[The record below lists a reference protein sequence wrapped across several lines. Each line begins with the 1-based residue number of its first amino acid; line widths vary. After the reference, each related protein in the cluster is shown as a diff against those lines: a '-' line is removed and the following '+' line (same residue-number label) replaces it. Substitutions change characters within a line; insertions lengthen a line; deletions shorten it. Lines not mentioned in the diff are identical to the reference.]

1 MFSKTSKTRV
11 TSYILIILG
20 GSLLAVS
27 LISSAQDDAL
37 VHIVNI
43 RDQIG
48 SGIRVYIGNGIER
61 AELANADAIIFDVDT
76 PGGRVDAA
84 VDIIDAIQDTEI
96 PTIAYVNREAISAGA
111 MISIACD
118 QIVMTS
124 GGTIGD
130 SAPVSVQGEEAGE
143 KALSYV
149 RTTIQSTAERQ
160 GHNAHIAVAM
170 VDKKRVLVRL
180 TDGKIVSYRPDI
192 YEEHRQNG
200 KEMEVISAEGELLT
214 LTTDEAL
221 AYRFA
226 HGRADTLE
234 ELLAMYQIVEIDG
247 IRKALTEEAVV
258 QKQEEL
264 GAATVQFIKL
274 LEGAATD
281 EALVSLADRIVIFLT
296 SPLIS
301 SLLLSLGI
309 FGLWIEIQS
318 PGFGVPGMLGLLCLG
333 IFFGGHMLSQIDA
346 QWAALAFVLGV
357 GLILVEVFV
366 LPGFGVA
373 GISGIILMFGSI
385 FYVFKSAYQFETAIL
400 AFSSV
405 IVLTAIFVIA
415 AFYLFPKTRAWKYL
429 ALATEMSSD
438 IGYHSAGDEDFQSY
452 IGQTGTAIT
461 PLRPAGTIRLAGK
474 RVDVLTAGD
483 FIPSET
489 LVKVIDVE
497 GSKVF
502 VEALDDAT
510 NTV

>member
-1 MFSKTSKTRV
+1 MFSRTRLTSC
-11 TSYILIILG
+11 IFIILG
-20 GSLLAVS
+20 VILLAMS
-27 LISSAQDDAL
+27 LVSSAQDEAL

-48 SGIRVYIGNGIER
+48 SGIRTYIQSGIER
-61 AELANADAIIFDVDT
+61 AEYANADAIIFDVDT

-130 SAPVSVQGEEAGE
+130 SAPVSMQGEEAGE
-143 KALSYV
+143 KAVSYI
-149 RTTIQSTAERQ
+149 RKTIKSTAERQ
-160 GHNAHIAVAM
+160 GHNPHIAVAM

-180 TDGKIVSYRPDI
+180 ADGRIESYRPDI
-192 YEEHRQNG
+192 YEEHRQKG

-221 AYRFA
+221 AYGFA
-226 HGRADTLE
+226 HGRADTFE
-234 ELLAMYQIVEIDG
+234 ELLAMCQIVEIDG
-247 IRKALTEEAVV
+247 VRKALTEEAVA

-264 GAATVQFIKL
+264 GAASIQFIKSL
-274 LEGAATD
+274 AGAATD
-281 EALVSLADRIVIFLT
+281 EARVSLADRIVIFLT

-301 SLLLSLGI
+301 SLLLSFGML
-309 FGLWIEIQS
+309 GLWIEIQS
-318 PGFGVPGMLGLLCLG
+318 PGFGVPGMIGLLCLG

-346 QWAALAFVLGV
+346 QWAALAFVLGL

-373 GISGIILMFGSI
+373 GISGIILMFGGI

-405 IVLTAIFVIA
+405 IVLTAAFVIA
-415 AFYLFPKTRAWKYL
+415 TFCFFPKTRAWKHF

-438 IGYHSAGDEDFQSY
+438 IGFHSAGDEDYQSY
-452 IGQTGTAIT
+452 VGQTGTAIT

-489 LVKVIDVE
+489 TVKVIEVE

-502 VEALDDAT
+502 VEALDEET
-510 NTV
+510 NTT

>member
-1 MFSKTSKTRV
+1 MSSKTRL
-11 TSYILIILG
+11 TSHILIMLG
-20 GSLLAVS
+20 VSVLAMSLV
-27 LISSAQDDAL
+27 SSAQDDAL

-43 RDQIG
+43 RNQIG
-48 SGIRVYIGNGIER
+48 SGISVYISNGIER
-61 AELANADAIIFDVDT
+61 AEEANADAIIFDVDT
-76 PGGRVDAA
+76 PGGRVDSA
-84 VDIIDAIQDTEI
+84 VDIIDAIQDTEV
-96 PTIAYVNREAISAGA
+96 PTIAFVNREAISAGA

-118 QIVMTS
+118 QIVMVS

-130 SAPVSVQGEEAGE
+130 SAPVSIQGEEAGE
-143 KALSYV
+143 KAVSYI
-149 RTTIQSTAERQ
+149 RKTIKSTAERQ
-160 GHNAHIAVAM
+160 GHNSHIAVTM
-170 VDKKRVLVRL
+170 VDKKRVLVRMA
-180 TDGKIVSYRPDI
+180 DGEIVSFRPDT
-192 YEEHRQNG
+192 YQEKRQNG
-200 KEMEVISAEGELLT
+200 EEMEVISAEGELLT

-221 AYRFA
+221 EYGFA
-226 HGRADTLE
+226 HGRADTID

-247 IRKALTEEAVV
+247 ARKALTAGAAA

-264 GAATVQFIKL
+264 GAASIQFIKS

-281 EALVSLADRIVIFLT
+281 EAMVSLADRIVIFLT

-301 SLLLSLGI
+301 SLLLSLGML
-309 FGLWIEIQS
+309 GLWIEIQS
-318 PGFGVPGMLGLLCLG
+318 PGFGLPGMLGLLCLG

-346 QWAALAFVLGV
+346 QWAALAFVLGL
-357 GLILVEVFV
+357 GLIVVEVFI

-373 GISGIILMFGSI
+373 GISGIILMFGGS

-405 IVLTAIFVIA
+405 IVLTAIGVIA
-415 AFYLFPKTRAWKYL
+415 AFYLFPKTRAWKHF

-461 PLRPAGTIRLAGK
+461 PLRPAGAIRLAGK

-489 LVKVIDVE
+489 PVKVIEVE
-497 GSKVF
+497 GSKIF
-502 VEALDDAT
+502 VEALDEET
-510 NTV
+510 NTA

>member
-1 MFSKTSKTRV
+1 MLSKTRL
-11 TSYILIILG
+11 TSHVFIILG
-20 GSLLAVS
+20 VSLLAMS
-27 LISSAQDDAL
+27 MISSAQDDAL

-43 RDQIG
+43 RDEIG
-48 SGIRVYIGNGIER
+48 SGIMTYIQSGIKR
-61 AELANADAIIFDVDT
+61 AETANADAIIFDVDT
-76 PGGRVDAA
+76 PGGRVDSAQK
-84 VDIIDAIQDTEI
+84 IMDAIQDTKV
-96 PTIAYVNREAISAGA
+96 PTIAYVNRQAISAGA

-130 SAPVSVQGEEAGE
+130 SAPVSIEGEEAGE
-143 KALSYV
+143 KAVSYI
-149 RTTIQSTAERQ
+149 RGTIQSTAERQ
-160 GHNAHIAVAM
+160 GYNPHIAVAM
-170 VDKKRVLVRL
+170 VEKKRVLVRL
-180 TDGKIVSYRPDI
+180 EDGTIESYRPDI
-192 YEEHRQNG
+192 YEGKRQNG
-200 KEMEVISAEGELLT
+200 VAMEVISAEGELLT

-221 AYRFA
+221 AYGFA
-226 HGRADTLE
+226 HGHAETIE
-234 ELLAMYQIVEIDG
+234 ELLTMYRIVEIDG
-247 IRKALTEEAVV
+247 IRKALTEEAVA
-258 QKQEEL
+258 QKQEEF
-264 GAATVQFIKL
+264 GAASIQFVKS

-301 SLLLSLGI
+301 SILLSLGI

-318 PGFGVPGMLGLLCLG
+318 PGFGLPGILGLLCLG

-373 GISGIILMFGSI
+373 GISGIILMFGGI

-415 AFYLFPKTRAWKYL
+415 AFYLFPKTRAWKHF

-452 IGQTGTAIT
+452 IGQIGTAIT

-489 LVKVIDVE
+489 TVKVIDVE

-502 VEALDDAT
+502 VEASDETT

>member
-1 MFSKTSKTRV
+1 MYSKIRL

-20 GSLLAVS
+20 VSLLAMS
-27 LISSAQDDAL
+27 LVSSAQDDAL

-48 SGIRVYIGNGIER
+48 SGIRVYISNGIER
-61 AELANADAIIFDVDT
+61 AETANADAIIFDVDT
-76 PGGRVDAA
+76 PGGRVDSA
-84 VDIIDAIQDTEI
+84 VDIIDAIQDTEV

-118 QIVMTS
+118 QIVMVS

-130 SAPVSVQGEEAGE
+130 SAPVSIQGEEAGE
-143 KALSYV
+143 KAVSYI
-149 RTTIQSTAERQ
+149 RKTIKSTAERQ
-160 GHNAHIAVAM
+160 GYNTHIAVAM
-170 VDKKRVLVRL
+170 VDKKRVLVRRVS
-180 TDGKIVSYRPDI
+180 GEIVSYLPDI
-192 YEEHRQNG
+192 YEDKRQNEE
-200 KEMEVISAEGELLT
+200 EMEVISAEGELLT

-221 AYRFA
+221 EYGFA
-226 HGRADTLE
+226 HGRAETIE
-234 ELLAMYQIVEIDG
+234 ELLAMYQVVEIDG
-247 IRKALTEEAVV
+247 VRKALTEEAVA

-264 GAATVQFIKL
+264 GSASIQFIKS
-274 LEGAATD
+274 LEGSSTD
-281 EALVSLADRIVIFLT
+281 EARVSLADRIVIFLT

-301 SLLLSLGI
+301 SLLLSLGML
-309 FGLWIEIQS
+309 GLWIEIQS

-357 GLILVEVFV
+357 GLLLVEVFI

-373 GISGIILMFGSI
+373 GISGIILIFGGI

-400 AFSSV
+400 AFSLV
-405 IVLTAIFVIA
+405 ILQTAAFVIA
-415 AFYLFPKTRAWKYL
+415 AFYLLPKTRAWRHFVL
-429 ALATEMSSD
+429 ANEMRSD

-461 PLRPAGTIRLAGK
+461 PLRPAGAIRLAGK
-474 RVDVLTAGD
+474 RLDVLTAGD
-483 FIPSET
+483 FIASET
-489 LVKVIDVE
+489 PVKVIEVE

-502 VEALDDAT
+502 VEALDEAT
-510 NTV
+510 NTA

>member
-1 MFSKTSKTRV
+1 MLSITRL
-11 TSYILIILG
+11 TSYMFIILG
-20 GSLLAVS
+20 VCLFAIS

-43 RDQIG
+43 RDEIG
-48 SGIRVYIGNGIER
+48 SGIMTYIQSGIKR
-61 AELANADAIIFDVDT
+61 AETANADAIIFDVDT
-76 PGGRVDAA
+76 PGGRVDSAQK
-84 VDIIDAIQDTEI
+84 IMDAIQDTRV
-96 PTIAYVNREAISAGA
+96 PTIAFVNRQAISAGA

-118 QIVMTS
+118 QIVMVS

-130 SAPVSVQGEEAGE
+130 SAPVSIQGEEAGE

-149 RTTIQSTAERQ
+149 RSTIETTAERQ
-160 GHNAHIAVAM
+160 GHNEHIAVAM

-180 TDGKIVSYRPDI
+180 SDGRILSYRPDI
-192 YEEHRQNG
+192 FEDKKEDG
-200 KEMEVISAEGELLT
+200 EEMEVISAEGELLT
-214 LTTDEAL
+214 LTTDQAL
-221 AYRFA
+221 EYGFA
-226 HGRADTLE
+226 HGRADTFE
-234 ELLAMYQIVEIDG
+234 ELLAMYRIVEIDG
-247 IRKALTEEAVV
+247 IRKALTEEAIA

-264 GAATVQFIKL
+264 GTESVWFVKS

-281 EALVSLADRIVIFLT
+281 EARVSLADRIVIFLT

-301 SLLLSLGI
+301 SLLLSFGML
-309 FGLWIEIQS
+309 GLWIEIQS
-318 PGFGVPGMLGLLCLG
+318 PGFGVPGMIGLLCLG

-346 QWAALAFVLGV
+346 QWAALAFVLGLA
-357 GLILVEVFV
+357 LILVEVFV

-373 GISGIILMFGSI
+373 GISGIILMFGGI

-405 IVLTAIFVIA
+405 IVLTAAFVIA
-415 AFYLFPKTRAWKYL
+415 TFCFFPKTRAWKHF

-438 IGYHSAGDEDFQSY
+438 IGFHSAGDEDYQSY
-452 IGQTGTAIT
+452 VGQTGTAIT

-489 LVKVIDVE
+489 AVKVIEVE

-502 VEALDDAT
+502 VEALDEET
-510 NTV
+510 NTT

>member
-1 MFSKTSKTRV
+1 MSSKTRL
-11 TSYILIILG
+11 TSHILIMLG
-20 GSLLAVS
+20 VSVLAMSLV
-27 LISSAQDDAL
+27 SSAQDDAL

-48 SGIRVYIGNGIER
+48 SGISVYISNGIER
-61 AELANADAIIFDVDT
+61 AEEANADAIIFDVDT
-76 PGGRVDAA
+76 PGGRVDSA
-84 VDIIDAIQDTEI
+84 VDIIDAIQDTEV
-96 PTIAYVNREAISAGA
+96 PTIAFVNREAISAGA

-118 QIVMTS
+118 QIVMVS

-130 SAPVSVQGEEAGE
+130 SAPVSIQGEEAGE
-143 KALSYV
+143 KAVSYI
-149 RTTIQSTAERQ
+149 RKTIKSTAERQ
-160 GHNAHIAVAM
+160 GHNFHIAVTM
-170 VDKKRVLVRL
+170 VDKKRVLVRMA
-180 TDGKIVSYRPDI
+180 DGEIVSFRPDT
-192 YEEHRQNG
+192 YQEKRQNG
-200 KEMEVISAEGELLT
+200 EEMEVISAEGELLT

-221 AYRFA
+221 AYGFA
-226 HGRADTLE
+226 HGRADTID

-247 IRKALTEEAVV
+247 ARKALTAGAAA

-264 GAATVQFIKL
+264 GAASIQFIKS

-281 EALVSLADRIVIFLT
+281 EAMVSLADRIVIFLT

-301 SLLLSLGI
+301 SLLLSLGML
-309 FGLWIEIQS
+309 GLWIEIQS
-318 PGFGVPGMLGLLCLG
+318 PGFGLPGMLGLLCLG
-333 IFFGGHMLSQIDA
+333 IFFGGHMLIQIDA
-346 QWAALAFVLGV
+346 QWAALAFVLGL
-357 GLILVEVFV
+357 GLIVVEVFI

-373 GISGIILMFGSI
+373 GISGIILMFGGS

-405 IVLTAIFVIA
+405 IVLTAIGVIA
-415 AFYLFPKTRAWKYL
+415 AFYLFPKTRAWKHF

-461 PLRPAGTIRLAGK
+461 PLRPAGAIRLAGK

-489 LVKVIDVE
+489 PVKVIEVE
-497 GSKVF
+497 GSKIF
-502 VEALDDAT
+502 VEALDEET
-510 NTV
+510 NTA

>member
-1 MFSKTSKTRV
+1 MSIKTRL
-11 TSYILIILG
+11 TSHILIMLG
-20 GSLLAVS
+20 VSVLAMSLV
-27 LISSAQDDAL
+27 SSAQDDAL

-48 SGIRVYIGNGIER
+48 SGISVYISNGIER
-61 AELANADAIIFDVDT
+61 AEEANADAIIFDVDT
-76 PGGRVDAA
+76 PGGRVDSA
-84 VDIIDAIQDTEI
+84 VDIIDAIQDTEV
-96 PTIAYVNREAISAGA
+96 PTIAFVNREAISAGA

-118 QIVMTS
+118 QIVMVS

-130 SAPVSVQGEEAGE
+130 SAPVSIQGEEAGE
-143 KALSYV
+143 KAVSYI
-149 RTTIQSTAERQ
+149 RKTIKSTAERQ
-160 GHNAHIAVAM
+160 GHNSHIAVTM
-170 VDKKRVLVRL
+170 VDKKRVLVRMA
-180 TDGKIVSYRPDI
+180 DGEIVSFRPDT
-192 YEEHRQNG
+192 YQEKRQNG
-200 KEMEVISAEGELLT
+200 EEMEVISAEGELLT

-221 AYRFA
+221 AYGFA
-226 HGRADTLE
+226 HGRADTID

-247 IRKALTEEAVV
+247 ARKALTAGAAA

-264 GAATVQFIKL
+264 GAASIQFIKS

-281 EALVSLADRIVIFLT
+281 EAMVSLADRIVIFLT

-301 SLLLSLGI
+301 SLLLSLGML
-309 FGLWIEIQS
+309 GLWIEIQS
-318 PGFGVPGMLGLLCLG
+318 PGFGLPGMLGLLCLG

-346 QWAALAFVLGV
+346 QWAALAFVLGL
-357 GLILVEVFV
+357 GLIVVEVFI

-373 GISGIILMFGSI
+373 GISGIILMFGGS

-405 IVLTAIFVIA
+405 IVLTAIGVIA
-415 AFYLFPKTRAWKYL
+415 AFYLFPKTRAWKHF

-461 PLRPAGTIRLAGK
+461 PLRPAGAIRLAGK

-489 LVKVIDVE
+489 PVKVIEVE
-497 GSKVF
+497 GSKIF
-502 VEALDDAT
+502 VEALDEET
-510 NTV
+510 NTA

>member
-1 MFSKTSKTRV
+1 MFSKTRV
-11 TSYILIILG
+11 TSYILILLG
-20 GSLLAVS
+20 VSLLAIS

-48 SGIRVYIGNGIER
+48 SGIRVYISNGIER
-61 AELANADAIIFDVDT
+61 AENANADAIIFDVDT

-111 MISIACD
+111 MISIACN

-149 RTTIQSTAERQ
+149 RKTIQSTAERQ

-180 TDGKIVSYRPDI
+180 ADGKIESYRPDI
-192 YEEHRQNG
+192 YEKRRLDG

-221 AYRFA
+221 TYGFA
-226 HGRADTLE
+226 HGRAESIE
-234 ELLAMYQIVEIDG
+234 ELLAMYRIVEIDG
-247 IRKALTEEAVV
+247 VRKALTEEAAV
-258 QKQEEL
+258 QKQEEI
-264 GAATVQFIKL
+264 GAESIQFIKS
-274 LEGAATD
+274 LEGASTD

-301 SLLLSLGI
+301 SILLSLGI

-405 IVLTAIFVIA
+405 IVLTAIFVVA
-415 AFYLFPKTRAWKYL
+415 AFYLFPKTRAWKHF

-452 IGQTGTAIT
+452 IGQIGTAIT
-461 PLRPAGTIRLAGK
+461 PLRPAGTIRLGGK

-483 FIPSET
+483 FIASET
-489 LVKVIDVE
+489 PVKVIEVE

-502 VEALDDAT
+502 VEALDEAT

>member
-1 MFSKTSKTRV
+1 MSIKTRL
-11 TSYILIILG
+11 TSHILIMLG
-20 GSLLAVS
+20 VSVLAMSLV
-27 LISSAQDDAL
+27 SSAQDDAL

-48 SGIRVYIGNGIER
+48 SGISVYISNGIER
-61 AELANADAIIFDVDT
+61 AETANADAIVFDVDT
-76 PGGRVDAA
+76 PGGRVDSA
-84 VDIIDAIQDTEI
+84 VDIIDAIQDTEV
-96 PTIAYVNREAISAGA
+96 PTIAFVNREAISAGA

-118 QIVMTS
+118 QIVMVS

-130 SAPVSVQGEEAGE
+130 SAPVSIQGEEAGE
-143 KALSYV
+143 KAVSYI
-149 RTTIQSTAERQ
+149 RKTIKSTAERQ
-160 GHNAHIAVAM
+160 GHNFHIAVTM
-170 VDKKRVLVRL
+170 VDKKRVLVRMA
-180 TDGKIVSYRPDI
+180 DGEIVSFRPDT
-192 YEEHRQNG
+192 YQEKRQNG
-200 KEMEVISAEGELLT
+200 EEMEVISAEGELLT

-221 AYRFA
+221 EYGFA
-226 HGRADTLE
+226 HGRADTID

-247 IRKALTEEAVV
+247 ARKALTAGAAA

-264 GAATVQFIKL
+264 GAASIQFIKS

-281 EALVSLADRIVIFLT
+281 EAMVSLADRIVIFLT

-301 SLLLSLGI
+301 SLLLSLGML
-309 FGLWIEIQS
+309 GLWIEIQS
-318 PGFGVPGMLGLLCLG
+318 PGFGLPGMLGLLCLG

-346 QWAALAFVLGV
+346 QWAALAFVLGL
-357 GLILVEVFV
+357 GLIVVEVFI
-366 LPGFGVA
+366 LPGFGIA
-373 GISGIILMFGSI
+373 GISGIILMFGGI

-405 IVLTAIFVIA
+405 IVLTAIGVIA
-415 AFYLFPKTRAWKYL
+415 AFYLFPKTRAWKHF

-461 PLRPAGTIRLAGK
+461 PLRPAGAIRLAGK

-489 LVKVIDVE
+489 PVKVIEVE

-502 VEALDDAT
+502 VEALDEAT
-510 NTV
+510 NTA

>member
-1 MFSKTSKTRV
+1 MFSKTRV
-11 TSYILIILG
+11 TSYILILLG
-20 GSLLAVS
+20 VSLLAIS

-48 SGIRVYIGNGIER
+48 SGIRVYISNGIER
-61 AELANADAIIFDVDT
+61 AENANADAIIFDVDT

-111 MISIACD
+111 MISIACN

-149 RTTIQSTAERQ
+149 RKTIQSTAERQ

-180 TDGKIVSYRPDI
+180 ADGKIESYRPDI
-192 YEEHRQNG
+192 YEKRRLDG

-221 AYRFA
+221 TYGFA
-226 HGRADTLE
+226 HGRAESIE
-234 ELLAMYQIVEIDG
+234 ELLAMYRIVEIDG
-247 IRKALTEEAVV
+247 VRKALTEEAAV
-258 QKQEEL
+258 QKQEEI
-264 GAATVQFIKL
+264 GAESIQFIKS
-274 LEGAATD
+274 LEGASTD

-301 SLLLSLGI
+301 SILLSLGI

-405 IVLTAIFVIA
+405 IVLTAAGVIA
-415 AFYLFPKTRAWKYL
+415 AFYLFPKTRAWKHF

-452 IGQTGTAIT
+452 IGQIGTAIT
-461 PLRPAGTIRLAGK
+461 PLRPAGTIRLGGK

-483 FIPSET
+483 FIASET
-489 LVKVIDVE
+489 PVKVIEVE

-502 VEALDDAT
+502 VEALDEAT

>member
-1 MFSKTSKTRV
+1 MR
-11 TSYILIILG
+11 
-20 GSLLAVS
+20 
-27 LISSAQDDAL
+27 
-37 VHIVNI
+37 
-43 RDQIG
+43 
-48 SGIRVYIGNGIER
+48 
-61 AELANADAIIFDVDT
+61 
-76 PGGRVDAA
+76 
-84 VDIIDAIQDTEI
+84 
-96 PTIAYVNREAISAGA
+96 
-111 MISIACD
+111 
-118 QIVMTS
+118 
-124 GGTIGD
+124 
-130 SAPVSVQGEEAGE
+130 
-143 KALSYV
+143 
-149 RTTIQSTAERQ
+149 
-160 GHNAHIAVAM
+160 
-170 VDKKRVLVRL
+170 
-180 TDGKIVSYRPDI
+180 
-192 YEEHRQNG
+192 
-200 KEMEVISAEGELLT
+200 
-214 LTTDEAL
+214 
-221 AYRFA
+221 
-226 HGRADTLE
+226 
-234 ELLAMYQIVEIDG
+234 
-247 IRKALTEEAVV
+247 IRKALTEEAIA
-258 QKQEEL
+258 QKQEEF
-264 GAATVQFIKL
+264 GAASIQFVKS

-301 SLLLSLGI
+301 SILLSLGI

-318 PGFGVPGMLGLLCLG
+318 PGFGLPGMLGLLCLG

-415 AFYLFPKTRAWKYL
+415 AFYLFPKTRAWKHF

-452 IGQTGTAIT
+452 VGQIGTAIT

-489 LVKVIDVE
+489 
-497 GSKVF
+497 
-502 VEALDDAT
+502 T
-510 NTV
+510 C

>member
-1 MFSKTSKTRV
+1 MFSRTRLTSC
-11 TSYILIILG
+11 IFIILG
-20 GSLLAVS
+20 VSLLAMS
-27 LISSAQDDAL
+27 LVSSAQDVAL

-48 SGIRVYIGNGIER
+48 SGIRTYIQSGIAR
-61 AELANADAIIFDVDT
+61 AESANADTIIFDVDT
-76 PGGRVDAA
+76 PGGRVDSAQK
-84 VDIIDAIQDTEI
+84 IMDAIQDTRV
-96 PTIAYVNREAISAGA
+96 PTIAFVNRQAISAGA

-118 QIVMTS
+118 QIVMVS

-130 SAPVSVQGEEAGE
+130 SAPVSIQGEEAGE

-149 RTTIQSTAERQ
+149 RSTIETTAERQ
-160 GHNAHIAVAM
+160 GHNEHIAVAM

-180 TDGKIVSYRPDI
+180 SDGRILSYRPDI
-192 YEEHRQNG
+192 FEDKKEDG
-200 KEMEVISAEGELLT
+200 EEMEVISAEGELLT
-214 LTTDEAL
+214 LTTDQAL
-221 AYRFA
+221 EYGFA
-226 HGRADTLE
+226 HGRAETIE
-234 ELLAMYQIVEIDG
+234 ELLAMYRIVEIDG
-247 IRKALTEEAVV
+247 IRKALTAEVIA

-264 GAATVQFIKL
+264 GAESVWFVKS

-296 SPLIS
+296 SPIIS
-301 SLLLSLGI
+301 SLLLSLGML
-309 FGLWIEIQS
+309 GLWIEIQS

-373 GISGIILMFGSI
+373 GISGIVLMFGGI
-385 FYVFKSAYQFETAIL
+385 FYVFKSAYRFETAIL

-405 IVLTAIFVIA
+405 IVLTAIGVIA
-415 AFYLFPKTRAWKYL
+415 AFYLFPKTRAWKHF

-438 IGYHSAGDEDFQSY
+438 IGFHSAGDEDFQSY

-489 LVKVIDVE
+489 AVKVIEVE

-502 VEALDDAT
+502 VEALDEESNAT
-510 NTV
+510 

>member
-1 MFSKTSKTRV
+1 MSIKTRL
-11 TSYILIILG
+11 TSHILIMLG
-20 GSLLAVS
+20 VSVLAMSLV
-27 LISSAQDDAL
+27 SSAQDDAL

-48 SGIRVYIGNGIER
+48 SGISVYISNGIER
-61 AELANADAIIFDVDT
+61 AEEANADAIIFDVDT
-76 PGGRVDAA
+76 PGGRVDSA
-84 VDIIDAIQDTEI
+84 VDIIDAIQDTEV
-96 PTIAYVNREAISAGA
+96 PTIAFVNREAISAGA

-118 QIVMTS
+118 QIVMVS

-130 SAPVSVQGEEAGE
+130 SAPVSIQGEEAGE
-143 KALSYV
+143 KAVSYI
-149 RTTIQSTAERQ
+149 RKTIKSTAERQ
-160 GHNAHIAVAM
+160 GHNSHIAVTM
-170 VDKKRVLVRL
+170 VDKKRVLVRMA
-180 TDGKIVSYRPDI
+180 DGEIVSFRPDT
-192 YEEHRQNG
+192 YQEKRQNG
-200 KEMEVISAEGELLT
+200 EEMEVISAEGELLT

-221 AYRFA
+221 AYGFA
-226 HGRADTLE
+226 HGRADTID

-247 IRKALTEEAVV
+247 ARKALTAGAAA

-264 GAATVQFIKL
+264 GAASIQFIKS

-281 EALVSLADRIVIFLT
+281 EAMVSLADRIVIFLT

-301 SLLLSLGI
+301 SLLLSLGML
-309 FGLWIEIQS
+309 GLWIEIQS
-318 PGFGVPGMLGLLCLG
+318 PGFGLPGMLGLLCLG
-333 IFFGGHMLSQIDA
+333 IFFGGHMLIQIDA
-346 QWAALAFVLGV
+346 QWAALAFVLGL
-357 GLILVEVFV
+357 GLIVVEVFI

-373 GISGIILMFGSI
+373 GISGIILMFGGS

-405 IVLTAIFVIA
+405 IVLTAIGVIA
-415 AFYLFPKTRAWKYL
+415 AFYLFPKTRAWKHF

-461 PLRPAGTIRLAGK
+461 PLRPAGAIRLAGK

-489 LVKVIDVE
+489 PVKVIEVE
-497 GSKVF
+497 GSKIF
-502 VEALDDAT
+502 VEALDEET
-510 NTV
+510 NTA

>member
-1 MFSKTSKTRV
+1 MFSKTRL
-11 TSYILIILG
+11 TSRLFIILG
-20 GSLLAVS
+20 ACLFALS
-27 LISSAQDDAL
+27 LISSAQDVAL

-48 SGIRVYIGNGIER
+48 SGIMTYIQSGIKR
-61 AELANADAIIFDVDT
+61 AETANADAIIFDIDT
-76 PGGRVDAA
+76 PGGRVDSAQK
-84 VDIIDAIQDTEI
+84 IIDAIQDTEI
-96 PTIAYVNREAISAGA
+96 PTIAYVNRQAISAGA

-130 SAPVSVQGEEAGE
+130 SAPVSMQGEEAGE

-149 RTTIQSTAERQ
+149 RKTIKTTAERQ
-160 GHNAHIAVAM
+160 GHNEHIAVAM

-180 TDGKIVSYRPDI
+180 ADGKIESYRPDI
-192 YEEHRQNG
+192 YEEHRQKG

-214 LTTDEAL
+214 LTTDEAI
-221 AYRFA
+221 AYGFA
-226 HGRADTLE
+226 HGLADTVE
-234 ELLAMYQIVEIDG
+234 ELLAMYRIVEIDG
-247 IRKALTEEAVV
+247 IRKVLTAEAIA
-258 QKQEEL
+258 QKQEEP
-264 GAATVQFIKL
+264 GAESVWFVKS
-274 LEGAATD
+274 LEGAVTD

-296 SPLIS
+296 SPIIS
-301 SLLLSLGI
+301 SLLLSLGML
-309 FGLWIEIQS
+309 GLWIEIQS

-333 IFFGGHMLSQIDA
+333 IFFGGHMLSQIGA

-357 GLILVEVFV
+357 GLMMVEVFV

-373 GISGIILMFGSI
+373 GISGIILMFGGI

-405 IVLTAIFVIA
+405 IVLTAIGVIA
-415 AFYLFPKTRAWKYL
+415 AFYLFPKTRAWKHF

-438 IGYHSAGDEDFQSY
+438 IGFHSAGDEDFQSY
-452 IGQTGTAIT
+452 IGQIGTSIT

-489 LVKVIDVE
+489 PVKVIEVE

-502 VEALDDAT
+502 VEASDEAP
-510 NTV
+510 NTA

>member
-1 MFSKTSKTRV
+1 MSSKTRL
-11 TSYILIILG
+11 TSHILIMLG
-20 GSLLAVS
+20 VSVLAMSLV
-27 LISSAQDDAL
+27 SSAQDDAL

-43 RDQIG
+43 RNQIG
-48 SGIRVYIGNGIER
+48 SGISVYISNGIER
-61 AELANADAIIFDVDT
+61 AEEANADAIIFDVDT
-76 PGGRVDAA
+76 PGGRVDSA
-84 VDIIDAIQDTEI
+84 VDIIDAIQDTEV
-96 PTIAYVNREAISAGA
+96 PTIAFVNREAISAGA

-118 QIVMTS
+118 QIVMVS

-130 SAPVSVQGEEAGE
+130 SAPVSIQGEEAGE
-143 KALSYV
+143 KAVSYI
-149 RTTIQSTAERQ
+149 RKTIKSTAERQ
-160 GHNAHIAVAM
+160 GHNSHIAVTM
-170 VDKKRVLVRL
+170 VDKKRVLVRMA
-180 TDGKIVSYRPDI
+180 DGEIVSFRPDT
-192 YEEHRQNG
+192 YQEKRQNG
-200 KEMEVISAEGELLT
+200 EEMEVISAEGELLT

-221 AYRFA
+221 AYGFA
-226 HGRADTLE
+226 HGRADTID

-247 IRKALTEEAVV
+247 ARKALTAGAAA

-264 GAATVQFIKL
+264 GAASIQFIKS

-281 EALVSLADRIVIFLT
+281 EAMVSLADRIVIFLT

-301 SLLLSLGI
+301 SLLLSLGML
-309 FGLWIEIQS
+309 GLWIEIQS
-318 PGFGVPGMLGLLCLG
+318 PGFGLPGMLGLLCLG

-346 QWAALAFVLGV
+346 QWAALAFVLGL
-357 GLILVEVFV
+357 GLIVVEVFI

-373 GISGIILMFGSI
+373 GISGIILMFGGS

-405 IVLTAIFVIA
+405 IVLTAIGVIA
-415 AFYLFPKTRAWKYL
+415 AFYLFPKTRAWKHF

-461 PLRPAGTIRLAGK
+461 PLRPAGAIRLAGK

-489 LVKVIDVE
+489 PVKVIEVE
-497 GSKVF
+497 GSKIF
-502 VEALDDAT
+502 VEALDEET
-510 NTV
+510 NTA

>member
-1 MFSKTSKTRV
+1 MFSRTRLTSH
-11 TSYILIILG
+11 ILIILG
-20 GSLLAVS
+20 ISLLAMS
-27 LISSAQDDAL
+27 LVSSAQDDAL

-48 SGIRVYIGNGIER
+48 SGIRTYIQSGIER
-61 AELANADAIIFDVDT
+61 AENANADAIIFDVDT

-111 MISIACD
+111 MISIACN

-130 SAPVSVQGEEAGE
+130 SAPVSIQGEEAGE

-180 TDGKIVSYRPDI
+180 ADGTIESHRPDS
-192 YEEHRQNG
+192 YEENRQKG
-200 KEMEVISAEGELLT
+200 TEMEVISAEGELLT

-221 AYRFA
+221 GYGFA
-226 HGRADTLE
+226 HGRAETIE
-234 ELLAMYQIVEIDG
+234 ELLAMYRIVEISG
-247 IRKALTEEAVV
+247 IRKALTEEVIS

-264 GAATVQFIKL
+264 GAASIRFIKS

-281 EALVSLADRIVIFLT
+281 EARVSLADRIVIFLT
-296 SPLIS
+296 SPIIS
-301 SLLLSLGI
+301 SLLLSLGML
-309 FGLWIEIQS
+309 GLWIEIQS
-318 PGFGVPGMLGLLCLG
+318 PGFGVPGMVGLLCLG

-346 QWAALAFVLGV
+346 QWAALAFVLGL

-373 GISGIILMFGSI
+373 GISGIILMFGGI

-405 IVLTAIFVIA
+405 IVLTAAFVIA
-415 AFYLFPKTRAWKYL
+415 TFCFFPKTRAWKHF

-438 IGYHSAGDEDFQSY
+438 IGFHSAGDEDYQSY
-452 IGQTGTAIT
+452 IGQIGTAIT
-461 PLRPAGTIRLAGK
+461 PLRPAGAIRLAGK

-483 FIPSET
+483 FIASET
-489 LVKVIDVE
+489 PVKVIDVE

-502 VEALDDAT
+502 VEASDEAS

>member
-1 MFSKTSKTRV
+1 MFSRTRLTSC
-11 TSYILIILG
+11 IFIILG
-20 GSLLAVS
+20 VSLLAMS
-27 LISSAQDDAL
+27 LVSSAQDEAL

-48 SGIRVYIGNGIER
+48 SGIRTYIQSGIAR
-61 AELANADAIIFDVDT
+61 AENANADAIIFDVDT
-76 PGGRVDAA
+76 PGGRVDSA
-84 VDIIDAIQDTEI
+84 VEIIRAIQDTHV
-96 PTIAYVNREAISAGA
+96 PTIAYVNRQAISPGA

-130 SAPVSVQGEEAGE
+130 SAPVSIQGEEAGE
-143 KALSYV
+143 KAVSYI
-149 RTTIQSTAERQ
+149 RKTIKSTAERQ
-160 GHNAHIAVAM
+160 GYNPHIAVAM

-180 TDGKIVSYRPDI
+180 ADGTIESYRPDI
-192 YEEHRQNG
+192 YEDERQKG
-200 KEMEVISAEGELLT
+200 EEMEVISAEGELLT

-221 AYRFA
+221 EYGFA
-226 HGRADTLE
+226 HGRAETIE
-234 ELLAMYQIVEIDG
+234 ELLAMYRIVEVDG
-247 IRKALTEEAVV
+247 VMTVLTAEAAS

-264 GAATVQFIKL
+264 GAESVWFVKS
-274 LEGAATD
+274 LEGAAID
-281 EALVSLADRIVIFLT
+281 EARVSLADRIVIFLT
-296 SPLIS
+296 SPIIS
-301 SLLLSLGI
+301 SLLLSFGML
-309 FGLWIEIQS
+309 GLWIEIQS
-318 PGFGVPGMLGLLCLG
+318 PGFGVPGMIGLLCLG

-346 QWAALAFVLGV
+346 QWAALAFVLGL

-373 GISGIILMFGSI
+373 GISGIILMFGGI

-405 IVLTAIFVIA
+405 IVLTAAFVIA
-415 AFYLFPKTRAWKYL
+415 TFCFFPKTRAWKHF

-438 IGYHSAGDEDFQSY
+438 IGFHSAGDEDYQSY
-452 IGQTGTAIT
+452 VGQTGTAIT

-489 LVKVIDVE
+489 AVKVIEVE

-502 VEALDDAT
+502 VEALEEET
-510 NTV
+510 NTT

>member
-1 MFSKTSKTRV
+1 MSIKTRL
-11 TSYILIILG
+11 TSHILIMLG
-20 GSLLAVS
+20 VSVLAMSLV
-27 LISSAQDDAL
+27 SSAQDDAL

-48 SGIRVYIGNGIER
+48 SGISVYISNGIER
-61 AELANADAIIFDVDT
+61 AEEANADAIIFDVDT
-76 PGGRVDAA
+76 PGGRVDSA
-84 VDIIDAIQDTEI
+84 VDIIDAIQDTEV
-96 PTIAYVNREAISAGA
+96 PTIAFVNREAISAGA

-118 QIVMTS
+118 QIVMVS

-130 SAPVSVQGEEAGE
+130 SAPVSIQGEEAGE
-143 KALSYV
+143 KAVSYI
-149 RTTIQSTAERQ
+149 RKTIKSTAERQ
-160 GHNAHIAVAM
+160 GHNSHIAVTM
-170 VDKKRVLVRL
+170 VDKKRVLVRMA
-180 TDGKIVSYRPDI
+180 DGEIVSFRPDT
-192 YEEHRQNG
+192 YQEKRQNG
-200 KEMEVISAEGELLT
+200 EEMEVISAEGELLT

-221 AYRFA
+221 EYGFA
-226 HGRADTLE
+226 HGRADTID

-247 IRKALTEEAVV
+247 ARKALTAGAAT

-264 GAATVQFIKL
+264 GAASIQFIKS

-281 EALVSLADRIVIFLT
+281 EAMVSLADRIVIFLT

-301 SLLLSLGI
+301 SLLLSLGML
-309 FGLWIEIQS
+309 GLWIEIQS
-318 PGFGVPGMLGLLCLG
+318 PGFGLPGMLGLLCLG

-346 QWAALAFVLGV
+346 QWAALAFVLGL
-357 GLILVEVFV
+357 GLIVVEVFI

-373 GISGIILMFGSI
+373 GISGIILMFGGS

-405 IVLTAIFVIA
+405 IVLTAIGVIA
-415 AFYLFPKTRAWKYL
+415 AFYLFPKTRAWKHF

-461 PLRPAGTIRLAGK
+461 PLRPAGAIRLAGK

-489 LVKVIDVE
+489 PVKVIEVE
-497 GSKVF
+497 GSKIF
-502 VEALDDAT
+502 VEALDEET
-510 NTV
+510 NTA

>member
-1 MFSKTSKTRV
+1 MLSKTRL
-11 TSYILIILG
+11 TSYIFIILG
-20 GSLLAVS
+20 VCLLAMS
-27 LISSAQDDAL
+27 LISSAQDEAL

-48 SGIRVYIGNGIER
+48 SGIMTYIQSGIKR
-61 AELANADAIIFDVDT
+61 AESANADAIIFDVDT
-76 PGGRVDAA
+76 PGGRVDSAQK
-84 VDIIDAIQDTEI
+84 IMDAIQDTRV
-96 PTIAYVNREAISAGA
+96 PTIAFVNRQAISAGA

-118 QIVMTS
+118 QIVMVS

-130 SAPVSVQGEEAGE
+130 SAPVSIEGEEAGE
-143 KALSYV
+143 KAVSYI
-149 RTTIQSTAERQ
+149 RKTIKSTAERQ
-160 GHNAHIAVAM
+160 GHNEHIAVAM

-180 TDGKIVSYRPDI
+180 ADGEIVSYRPDI
-192 YEEHRQNG
+192 YEDEKERG
-200 KEMEVISAEGELLT
+200 TEMEVISAEGELLT

-221 AYRFA
+221 AYGFA
-226 HGRADTLE
+226 HGRAETFE
-234 ELLAMYQIVEIDG
+234 ELLAMYRIVEVDG
-247 IRKALTEEAVV
+247 VMTVLTAEAAS
-258 QKQEEL
+258 QKQEKL
-264 GAATVQFIKL
+264 GAASIRFVKS

-281 EALVSLADRIVIFLT
+281 EARVSLADRIVIFLT

-301 SLLLSLGI
+301 SLLLSFGML
-309 FGLWIEIQS
+309 GLWIEIQS
-318 PGFGVPGMLGLLCLG
+318 PGFGVPGMIGLLCLG

-346 QWAALAFVLGV
+346 QWAALAFVLGLA
-357 GLILVEVFV
+357 LILVEVFV

-373 GISGIILMFGSI
+373 GISGIILMFGGI

-405 IVLTAIFVIA
+405 IVLTAAFVIA
-415 AFYLFPKTRAWKYL
+415 TFCFFPKTRAWKHF

-438 IGYHSAGDEDFQSY
+438 IGFHSAGDEDYQSY
-452 IGQTGTAIT
+452 VGQTGTAIT

-489 LVKVIDVE
+489 AVKVIEVE

-502 VEALDDAT
+502 VEALDEESNIT
-510 NTV
+510 

>member
-1 MFSKTSKTRV
+1 MSIKTRL
-11 TSYILIILG
+11 TSHILIMLG
-20 GSLLAVS
+20 VSVLAMSLV
-27 LISSAQDDAL
+27 SSAQDDAL

-48 SGIRVYIGNGIER
+48 SGISVYISNGIER
-61 AELANADAIIFDVDT
+61 AEEANADAIIFDVDT
-76 PGGRVDAA
+76 PGGRVDSA
-84 VDIIDAIQDTEI
+84 VDIIDAIQDTEV
-96 PTIAYVNREAISAGA
+96 PTIAFVNREAISAGA

-118 QIVMTS
+118 QIVMVS

-130 SAPVSVQGEEAGE
+130 SAPVSIQGEEAGE
-143 KALSYV
+143 KAVSYI
-149 RTTIQSTAERQ
+149 RKTIKSTAERQ
-160 GHNAHIAVAM
+160 GHNSHIAVTM
-170 VDKKRVLVRL
+170 VDKKRVLVRMA
-180 TDGKIVSYRPDI
+180 DGEIVSFRPDT
-192 YEEHRQNG
+192 YQEKRQNG
-200 KEMEVISAEGELLT
+200 EEMEVISAEGELLT

-221 AYRFA
+221 EYGFA
-226 HGRADTLE
+226 HGRADTID
-234 ELLAMYQIVEIDG
+234 ELLAMYRIVEIDG
-247 IRKALTEEAVV
+247 VRKALTEEAIA

-264 GAATVQFIKL
+264 GTASMQFIKS

-281 EALVSLADRIVIFLT
+281 EAMVSLADRIVIFLT

-301 SLLLSLGI
+301 SLLLSLGML
-309 FGLWIEIQS
+309 GLWIEIQS
-318 PGFGVPGMLGLLCLG
+318 PGFGLPGMLGLLCLG

-346 QWAALAFVLGV
+346 QWAALAFVLGL
-357 GLILVEVFV
+357 GLIVVEVFI
-366 LPGFGVA
+366 LPGFGIA
-373 GISGIILMFGSI
+373 GISGIILMFGGI

-405 IVLTAIFVIA
+405 IVLTAIGVIA
-415 AFYLFPKTRAWKYL
+415 AFYLFPKTRAWKHF

-461 PLRPAGTIRLAGK
+461 PLRPAGAIRLAGK

-489 LVKVIDVE
+489 PVKVIEVE

-502 VEALDDAT
+502 VEALDEAT
-510 NTV
+510 NTA